1 MKKNAKI
8 WLSLVVLFV
17 GIFFTLITYFSTAFA
32 SKPIAVITDSQIKD
46 TLVDKTKDNYENKDE
61 VRQQN
66 LHLKILSG
74 KYKGK
79 TFLVTNTYSPSQAV
93 SQKYRPHQRV
103 IVSFIKGKPKLVEPK
118 RDWVV
123 VLSMFLTISVIV
135 LITGK
140 QASLLLISMILN
152 SIIFYFVI
160 KSDVKEN
167 GTRIF
172 LIYSIAAILFTF
184 VSLVIVQGFNQKML
198 VTLTATLLGVFVSFG
213 IFYLVMR
220 VTHERGIDYEAVDY
234 ATQDPR
240 ALFLSQTI
248 LGVLGAVMDEAT
260 DIVSSLYALAKHK
273 ADLTFKE
280 LFISGRTLGQEI
292 MGPLINVLV
301 LIFMAEALPMTIL
314 YLRDNNTLVY
324 TFKYTLSLGVIQSLS
339 SAIGI
344 VLTALTALLL
354 ILLILM
360 IIVGGK
366 TGFKSYLSV
375 VINACLLILVALLIS
390 WGVNIVLVGAI
401 FIPLKL
407 LTIIYL
413 GTHDYTVAKNA
424 FLTALCVSVIVMLII
439 ILFENLAQTQGF
451 GDQAGEELIGLSLN
465 VGISFSQ
472 IAILVAI
479 FSMLGAI
486 AEASVAMSA
495 GLLELKR
502 HDPNITQKQLIES
515 GNEVGADV
523 LGTAMNT
530 ILFGLFGSFLPIFI
544 WYMRLN
550 YSLFE
555 ILNDKLF
562 VDEFLIIVYSF
573 IGVLLTVPLTTI
585 FLAHTLTNKENKK

>member
-344 VLTALTALLL
+344 VLT
-354 ILLILM
+354 
-360 IIVGGK
+360 
-366 TGFKSYLSV
+366 
-375 VINACLLILVALLIS
+375 VIFTTLCSAV
-390 WGVNIVLVGAI
+390 
-401 FIPLKL
+401 
-407 LTIIYL
+407 
-413 GTHDYTVAKNA
+413 
-424 FLTALCVSVIVMLII
+424 FL
-439 ILFENLAQTQGF
+439 
-451 GDQAGEELIGLSLN
+451 
-465 VGISFSQ
+465 
-472 IAILVAI
+472 
-479 FSMLGAI
+479 
-486 AEASVAMSA
+486 
-495 GLLELKR
+495 R
-502 HDPNITQKQLIES
+502 
-515 GNEVGADV
+515 
-523 LGTAMNT
+523 
-530 ILFGLFGSFLPIFI
+530 
-544 WYMRLN
+544 
-550 YSLFE
+550 
-555 ILNDKLF
+555 
-562 VDEFLIIVYSF
+562 
-573 IGVLLTVPLTTI
+573 
-585 FLAHTLTNKENKK
+585 NKKAEVVEK

>member
-8 WLSLVVLFV
+8 WLSLAVVVV
-17 GIFFTLITYFSTAFA
+17 GIFLTLITYFSTHFA
-32 SKPIAVITDSQIKD
+32 SKPIAVITDRQITD

-103 IVSFIKGKPKLVEPK
+103 IVSFIKGKPKLVESK

-184 VSLVIVQGFNQKML
+184 ISLVIVQGFNQKML

-213 IFYLVMR
+213 IFYLVMKL
-220 VTHERGIDYEAVDY
+220 THERGIDYEAVDY

-273 ADLTFKE
+273 SDLTFKD

-344 VLTALTALLL
+344 VLTVIFAT
-354 ILLILM
+354 
-360 IIVGGK
+360 
-366 TGFKSYLSV
+366 LSSAV
-375 VINACLLILVALLIS
+375 
-390 WGVNIVLVGAI
+390 
-401 FIPLKL
+401 FLK
-407 LTIIYL
+407 
-413 GTHDYTVAKNA
+413 K
-424 FLTALCVSVIVMLII
+424 
-439 ILFENLAQTQGF
+439 
-451 GDQAGEELIGLSLN
+451 
-465 VGISFSQ
+465 
-472 IAILVAI
+472 
-479 FSMLGAI
+479 
-486 AEASVAMSA
+486 
-495 GLLELKR
+495 K
-502 HDPNITQKQLIES
+502 KQR
-515 GNEVGADV
+515 
-523 LGTAMNT
+523 
-530 ILFGLFGSFLPIFI
+530 
-544 WYMRLN
+544 W
-550 YSLFE
+550 
-555 ILNDKLF
+555 
-562 VDEFLIIVYSF
+562 
-573 IGVLLTVPLTTI
+573 
-585 FLAHTLTNKENKK
+585 

>member
-17 GIFFTLITYFSTAFA
+17 GICFTLITYFSTAFA
-32 SKPIAVITDSQIKD
+32 SKPIAVITDSQTKD

-172 LIYSIAAILFTF
+172 LIYSIAAILFIF

-344 VLTALTALLL
+344 VLT
-354 ILLILM
+354 
-360 IIVGGK
+360 
-366 TGFKSYLSV
+366 
-375 VINACLLILVALLIS
+375 VIFATLCSAV
-390 WGVNIVLVGAI
+390 
-401 FIPLKL
+401 
-407 LTIIYL
+407 
-413 GTHDYTVAKNA
+413 
-424 FLTALCVSVIVMLII
+424 FL
-439 ILFENLAQTQGF
+439 
-451 GDQAGEELIGLSLN
+451 
-465 VGISFSQ
+465 
-472 IAILVAI
+472 
-479 FSMLGAI
+479 
-486 AEASVAMSA
+486 
-495 GLLELKR
+495 R
-502 HDPNITQKQLIES
+502 
-515 GNEVGADV
+515 
-523 LGTAMNT
+523 
-530 ILFGLFGSFLPIFI
+530 
-544 WYMRLN
+544 
-550 YSLFE
+550 
-555 ILNDKLF
+555 
-562 VDEFLIIVYSF
+562 
-573 IGVLLTVPLTTI
+573 
-585 FLAHTLTNKENKK
+585 NKKAEVVEK

>member
-1 MKKNAKI
+1 MKENAKI
-8 WLSLVVLFV
+8 WLSLAVLFV
-17 GIFFTLITYFSTAFA
+17 GIFFTLITYFSTVFA
-32 SKPIAVITDSQIKD
+32 SKPIAVITNSPIKD

-123 VLSMFLTISVIV
+123 VLSMFLTISVII

-184 VSLVIVQGFNQKML
+184 VSLVIVQGLNQKML

-344 VLTALTALLL
+344 VLT
-354 ILLILM
+354 
-360 IIVGGK
+360 
-366 TGFKSYLSV
+366 
-375 VINACLLILVALLIS
+375 VIFATLCSAV
-390 WGVNIVLVGAI
+390 
-401 FIPLKL
+401 
-407 LTIIYL
+407 
-413 GTHDYTVAKNA
+413 
-424 FLTALCVSVIVMLII
+424 FL
-439 ILFENLAQTQGF
+439 
-451 GDQAGEELIGLSLN
+451 
-465 VGISFSQ
+465 
-472 IAILVAI
+472 
-479 FSMLGAI
+479 
-486 AEASVAMSA
+486 
-495 GLLELKR
+495 R
-502 HDPNITQKQLIES
+502 
-515 GNEVGADV
+515 
-523 LGTAMNT
+523 
-530 ILFGLFGSFLPIFI
+530 
-544 WYMRLN
+544 
-550 YSLFE
+550 
-555 ILNDKLF
+555 
-562 VDEFLIIVYSF
+562 
-573 IGVLLTVPLTTI
+573 
-585 FLAHTLTNKENKK
+585 NKKAEVIEK

>member
-344 VLTALTALLL
+344 VLTTLTALLL